1 MCNLHRGQPVHIHPW
16 SSEPKRV
23 PFGAAQFTIAR
34 TGCAAIMLASS
45 GSPSSG
51 THALW
56 SARHAPGVSD
66 VPRLTL
72 WRVLAYASTSHLP
85 GEGVDRGQP
94 TRLDSST
101 ACSRGAF
108 NNDALPRANVETRA
122 GALVAGAL
130 PCSSQSSNRRRSK
143 GGREAAPRVAVLTMT
158 QMTQRQKAHSNRGRC
173 SHVLSMMNSTF

>member
-1 MCNLHRGQPVHIHPW
+1 MQPASRSTRAHPSMELGAEGGAIRCCTVHDRPNRLRCH
-16 SSEPKRV
+16 
-23 PFGAAQFTIAR
+23 
-34 TGCAAIMLASS
+34 
-45 GSPSSG
+45 
-51 THALW
+51 HACVQW
-56 SARHAPGVSD
+56 QPEQRHACAVVCTACPGVSD

-94 TRLDSST
+94 TRLDSVT

-158 QMTQRQKAHSNRGRC
+158 QMTQRQKPI
-173 SHVLSMMNSTF
+173 

>member
-1 MCNLHRGQPVHIHPW
+1 VCNLHRGQPVHIHPW

-122 GALVAGAL
+122 G
-130 PCSSQSSNRRRSK
+130 SSRRRCSTVQQPK
-143 GGREAAPRVAVLTMT
+143 QQQEKK
-158 QMTQRQKAHSNRGRC
+158 QRWQRSRPEGCCTDNDADDAETKSPFESRPLFTRSQHDE
-173 SHVLSMMNSTF
+173 